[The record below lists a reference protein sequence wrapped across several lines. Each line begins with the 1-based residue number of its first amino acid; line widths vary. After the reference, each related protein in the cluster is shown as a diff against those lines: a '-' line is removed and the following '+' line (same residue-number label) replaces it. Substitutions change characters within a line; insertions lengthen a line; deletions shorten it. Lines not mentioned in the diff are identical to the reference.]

1 MSDLI
6 FKTDGKETSRMPSR
20 TIQELTIGTKTL
32 ETKLEVK
39 KMTETDISKVL
50 IEGDY
55 ATIVGVKYKRVEEP
69 KSPVEEAYKR
79 VYNNYPPTTL
89 SVSNFEDTRW
99 RAFELGYRASQEDG
113 VFGEPTKPMNEV
125 MDRLENKYKDAE
137 ENAASYMTDEV
148 IDRMVKKYQAQ
159 KLWNRVRDELGYSID
174 CCDEIVDLVE
184 KWLPEP
190 QNAAGSQNV
199 DTELL
204 VDGFNHCLQKMKEML
219 R

>member
-1 MSDLI
+1 MGEWDAVSWDA
-6 FKTDGKETSRMPSR
+6 FQKGYEASKNNSE
-20 TIQELTIGTKTL
+20 
-32 ETKLEVK
+32 
-39 KMTETDISKVL
+39 DISRVL
-50 IEGDY
+50 MEGDDAY
-55 ATIVGVKYKRVEEP
+55 IMGVKYQRVE
-69 KSPVEEAYKR
+69 
-79 VYNNYPPTTL
+79 
-89 SVSNFEDTRW
+89 
-99 RAFELGYRASQEDG
+99 
-113 VFGEPTKPMNEV
+113 EPTKPMGEV
-125 MDRLENKYKDAE
+125 MDRLENKYKQAE